1 MKCGG
6 IFLRSQKFLND
17 VSVKSMKFGQI
28 AKIRIVLT
36 WYNNIYFLWLMYCG
50 LLGWLGHKRTSDK
63 LKNDKK
69 KIFS

>member
-6 IFLRSQKFLND
+6 ISLASRSCFRQ
-17 VSVKSMKFGQI
+17 VSE
-28 AKIRIVLT
+28 IRANCKNEYCIDLEDIFCL
-36 WYNNIYFLWLMYCG
+36 IYCS
-50 LLGWLGHKRTSDK
+50 LLGFGHKRTSDK